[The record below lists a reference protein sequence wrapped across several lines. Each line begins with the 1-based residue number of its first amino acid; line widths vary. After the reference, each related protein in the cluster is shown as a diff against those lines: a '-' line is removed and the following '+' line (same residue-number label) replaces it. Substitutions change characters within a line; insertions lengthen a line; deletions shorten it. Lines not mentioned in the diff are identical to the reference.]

1 MVHQEQ
7 KIVTFDCRPGYTF
20 RLTLG
25 HPDFG
30 ENWISMECLDANFNV
45 VPGVN
50 GGFRGPGVIDPGAP
64 NEEAKAEAPEPEE
77 EVTPVYA
84 DDTVYLAEES
94 NA

>member
-7 KIVTFDCRPGYTF
+7 KTITFDCRPGYTF

-30 ENWISMECLDANFNV
+30 ENWISMECLDENFNV

-50 GGFRGPGVIDPGAP
+50 GGFRGPGVHQPQPAGLT
-64 NEEAKAEAPEPEE
+64 PEPEPE
-77 EVTPVYA
+77 QNEA
-84 DDTVYLAEES
+84 
-94 NA
+94 